1 MREGERAENKEGR
14 LEQYMYLMND
24 FLQCKASHIHGNY
37 DSQVTSSVYIDT
49 QYTPYYSTTIVS
61 LIHAM

>member
-1 MREGERAENKEGR
+1 MGSIVLANWCMIF
-14 LEQYMYLMND
+14 YWV
-24 FLQCKASHIHGNY
+24 QCKPSHIHGNY
-37 DSQVTSSVYIDT
+37 YSQVTVYTVVYSSVYIDT